1 MALQHPIQPPR
12 RRRRRN
18 ARQTSV
24 LVFACTIPFAT
35 LILIW
40 QHTRLMDNLEGGGEY
55 AAELYREDGNA
66 ENFGEYGI
74 NWGESVQQAVD
85 VVKFVGLWPGKL
97 NICAYDV

>member
-1 MALQHPIQPPR
+1 MAPQHPIQPPR

-40 QHTRLMDNLEGGGEY
+40 QHARLMDHLEGGGEY
-55 AAELYREDGNA
+55 AA
-66 ENFGEYGI
+66 
-74 NWGESVQQAVD
+74 ESVQQAVD

-97 NICAYDV
+97 IICAYDV